1 MVNMFTCIIGGFLGT
16 GKTTLLMKIAARCRK
31 KEVTVAIL
39 VNEMGEVGI
48 DGATIKAEGYNAVEL
63 PDGCICCSLSGS
75 LQNALKNIDRDIHP
89 DVLII
94 EPTGLAL
101 PHKVKEL
108 VRTSMIDSDRTVIVG
123 LADTKRFDELMANKE
138 EFFRRQL
145 LPSDFLVMT
154 KVDLSTKEETD
165 RISNELRGMNPGKDI
180 VYVSAITGEGIDE
193 VVRRIM
199 G

>member
-1 MVNMFTCIIGGFLGT
+1 MFTCIIGGFLGT

>member
-1 MVNMFTCIIGGFLGT
+1 MFTCIIGGFLGT
-16 GKTTLLMKIAARCRK
+16 GKTTLLMKIAGRCRRSG
-31 KEVTVAIL
+31 VSVVIV
-39 VNEMGEVGI
+39 VNERGEVGV
-48 DGATIKAEGYNAVEL
+48 DGTTIKAEGYSAVEL

-89 DVLII
+89 DVIII

-108 VRTSMIDSDRTVIVG
+108 VRTACIDSDRTIIIG
-123 LADTKRFDELMANKE
+123 LADPLRFDTLMEKKE
-138 EFFRRQL
+138 NFFKQQL
-145 LPSDFLVMT
+145 HASDFLLIT
-154 KVDLSTKEETD
+154 KSDLASGKELKKITD
-165 RISNELRGMNPGKDI
+165 SLKAIYPDKDVLQISSVTE
-180 VYVSAITGEGIDE
+180 EGLDE

>member
-1 MVNMFTCIIGGFLGT
+1 MFTCIIGGFLGT
-16 GKTTLLMKIAARCRK
+16 GKTTLLMKIGARCRK
-31 KEVTVAIL
+31 QGVKVAIL
-39 VNEMGEVGI
+39 VNEMGEIGI
-48 DGATIKAEGYNAVEL
+48 DGATIKAEGYDAVEL

-123 LADTKRFDELMANKE
+123 LADTKRFDELKANKE

-154 KVDLSTKEETD
+154 KIDLSNKKDLD

-180 VYVSAITGEGIDE
+180 VYVSAVTEEGIDE